1 MLCSIFISK
10 MHIII
15 TKQKRKQN
23 KIIRMKKLLFAGI
36 MALGM
41 FTASAQNKLGY
52 INTDELV
59 STMPEAAKADAE
71 LKEFKT
77 GLGQQYQDLSMELN
91 AKDSTFIKDSVKL
104 SSSMK
109 EIKRGELI
117 KLYQRVQGFQQ
128 ESQEE
133 YQTRANEKIAPIREK
148 ALIAIRAVAK
158 ENGYTYIFNED
169 NLLVMPQGDNILPLV
184 KAKLGIKDTPR
195 PVSSGVRKP

>member
-1 MLCSIFISK
+1 
-10 MHIII
+10 
-15 TKQKRKQN
+15 
-23 KIIRMKKLLFAGI
+23 MKKLLFAGI
-36 MALGM
+36 MSLGM
-41 FTASAQNKLGY
+41 FTASAQNKMGY

-91 AKDSTFIKDSVKL
+91 AKDSAFIKDSVKL